1 MQTRRRYAYVTGI
14 IFGLCWIITSIQI
27 CQAQNLKE
35 DKQSVKWQKE
45 TIVKA
50 HVIIAS
56 NNSNK
61 KDNILNALD
70 LQSIVKQL
78 KEQFAYKSYRL
89 LKYSIDNGKDKVSK
103 KITDTPTIKIP
114 YAQKGIFYLP
124 DGKIIR
130 IFPYKRDGRLL
141 ELEVEVLNG
150 DANSKNDEIIFNT
163 NLWVIDGITFS
174 IGGFPYKDGMLIVAL
189 TINPKTSLKD
199 KNTLFAFDSSSLKPL
214 E

>member
-1 MQTRRRYAYVTGI
+1 MRTRRKYAYVTGI
-14 IFGLCWIITSIQI
+14 IFGLCWIIISIQI

-35 DKQSVKWQKE
+35 DKENVSGQKE

-56 NNSNK
+56 NNPIK
-61 KDNILNALD
+61 KDNILNAFD

-78 KEQFAYKSYRL
+78 KEQFAYKNYRL
-89 LKYSIDNGKDKVSK
+89 LEYSIDNRKNKVAK
-103 KITDTPTIKIP
+103 KITATPTIKIP

-124 DGKIIR
+124 DGKIIQ
-130 IFPYKRDGRLL
+130 IFPCKRDGRLL

-150 DANSKNDEIIFNT
+150 DADSKNDEIIFNT
-163 NLWVIDGITFS
+163 SLWVIDGITFS
-174 IGGFPYKDGMLIVAL
+174 IGGFPYKDGILIIAL

-199 KNTLFAFDSSSLKPL
+199 KDALIAFDSSSLKPL
-214 E
+214 K